1 MQSKTRNKRSK
12 ARNNRI
18 LRTLRMQSKLRK
30 TRTLRTRGGSY
41 EKDATVMELEGVP
54 LKGLNRMVVASDGF
68 VGSGRDFLNH
78 KEYEGT
84 QISTVGGF
92 RSVFKR

>member
-1 MQSKTRNKRSK
+1 
-12 ARNNRI
+12 
-18 LRTLRMQSKLRK
+18 MQSKLRN
-30 TRTLRTRGGSY
+30 TRRNTLRKRGGSY
-41 EKDATVMELEGVP
+41 EKDATVTELEGVP

>member
-1 MQSKTRNKRSK
+1 
-12 ARNNRI
+12 
-18 LRTLRMQSKLRK
+18 MQSKLRN
-30 TRTLRTRGGSY
+30 TRRNKLRNTLRKHGVSY
-41 EKDATVMELEGVP
+41 EKDATVTELEGVP